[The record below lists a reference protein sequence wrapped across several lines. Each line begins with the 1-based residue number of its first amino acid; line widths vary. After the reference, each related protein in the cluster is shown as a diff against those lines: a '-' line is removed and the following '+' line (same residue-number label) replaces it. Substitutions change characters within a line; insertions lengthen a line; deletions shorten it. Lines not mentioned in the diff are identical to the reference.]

1 MSRPFFQLPLPLIIK
16 WVFSGCWLAHLK
28 FIHVQIWLPP
38 VFDSGIIV
46 DTLWLVSP
54 LIGRRCTHGLRYIYI
69 LYIGKHDGLKNQN
82 ALVYMFVCVR
92 VCHCIYYE
100 YIVLC
105 TVYHSISTCT
115 CVFSHTYCPLGVQ
128 GEVYQADL
136 PGTGLVAVKISRR
149 NDDYAKG
156 GMAKPEGRVCARN

>member
-1 MSRPFFQLPLPLIIK
+1 MVSKIITR
-16 WVFSGCWLAHLK
+16 W
-28 FIHVQIWLPP
+28 
-38 VFDSGIIV
+38 
-46 DTLWLVSP
+46 
-54 LIGRRCTHGLRYIYI
+54 YICLCVRARVP
-69 LYIGKHDGLKNQN
+69 LYIN
-82 ALVYMFVCVR
+82 
-92 VCHCIYYE
+92 YE

-115 CVFSHTYCPLGVQ
+115 CVFSDTYYPLGVQ

-156 GMAKPEGRVCARN
+156 SMAIRGAGLS